1 MSSLPDTAEYW
12 NDIRGRSVE
21 EKKKADSKCRECG
34 ASFGLKSELRR
45 HMKSAHGYIANGAR
59 KPPTASMIAMMLENI
74 AHGWTQASH
83 KYCKLADAS
92 GEIKRVSRAEMDAWD
107 AAKRIGNQ
115 RAKPKR

>member
-21 EKKKADSKCRECG
+21 ERKKPDPKCKECG

-74 AHGWTQASH
+74 AHGWTQSSH

>member
-12 NDIRGRSVE
+12 NDVSIE
-21 EKKKADSKCRECG
+21 ERKKSECKECG
-34 ASFGLKSELRR
+34 ASFGLHSELRR

-59 KPPTASMIAMMLENI
+59 RPPSASMIAMMLENI
-74 AHGWTQASH
+74 AHGWTQSSH

-92 GEIKRVSRAEMDAWD
+92 GSIKRVSRAEMDAWD

-115 RAKPKR
+115 RAKLKR

>member
-12 NDIRGRSVE
+12 NDVSIE
-21 EKKKADSKCRECG
+21 ERKKSECKECG
-34 ASFGLKSELRR
+34 ASFGLHSELRR

-74 AHGWTQASH
+74 AHGWTQESH

>member
-12 NDIRGRSVE
+12 NDVSIE
-21 EKKKADSKCRECG
+21 ERKKSECKECG
-34 ASFGLKSELRR
+34 ASFGLHSELRR

-59 KPPTASMIAMMLENI
+59 RPPSASMIAMMLENI
-74 AHGWTQASH
+74 AHGWTQMSH

-107 AAKRIGNQ
+107 AAKRIYNQ
-115 RAKPKR
+115 RTKPKR